1 MWELSYSW
9 DEAGS
14 SLHTMRLTVKVKAL
28 LKGVVHFGKFLI
40 SHFASLRQWYHL
52 VKPHDLFLKNLS

>member
-14 SLHTMRLTVKVKAL
+14 SLHIMRLTVKVKAL
-28 LKGVVHFGKFLI
+28 LKGVVH
-40 SHFASLRQWYHL
+40 
-52 VKPHDLFLKNLS
+52 